1 MIALASDHVGLELKR
16 EIMAH
21 LEALGLSYKDFGTYS
36 AERCNYPEF
45 AFLAAS
51 AVARGECEKGIVC
64 CGTGVGISIA
74 ANKVKGIRCV
84 CCSEPYSAL
93 LSRQHNN
100 TNMLAMGSRVVGKD
114 LALMI
119 VDQWLQGK
127 YEGCRH
133 QIRLDEIQALEETGE
148 IAKHNFL

>member
-1 MIALASDHVGLELKR
+1 MIALASDHVGVELKNAVM
-16 EIMAH
+16 EH
-21 LEALGLSYKDFGTYS
+21 LDALGLPYKDFGTYGTD
-36 AERCNYPEF
+36 RCNYPEY
-45 AFLAAS
+45 AYQAAS
-51 AVARGECEKGIVC
+51 AVAGGECEKGILI

-100 TNMLAMGSRVVGKD
+100 TNMLAMGARVVGRD

-119 VDQWLQGK
+119 LDAWLEGQ
-127 YEGCRH
+127 YEGGRH
-133 QIRLDEIQALEETGE
+133 QVRLDQITQMEEMGK
-148 IAKHNFL
+148 IK

>member
-1 MIALASDHVGLELKR
+1 MPWRGRWIRKGR
-16 EIMAH
+16 RC
-21 LEALGLSYKDFGTYS
+21 YKDFGTYS

-51 AVARGECEKGIVC
+51 AVAGGECEKGIVC

-127 YEGCRH
+127 YEGGRH

-148 IAKHNFL
+148 IAKNNCI

>member
-1 MIALASDHVGLELKR
+1 M
-16 EIMAH
+16 
-21 LEALGLSYKDFGTYS
+21 
-36 AERCNYPEF
+36 
-45 AFLAAS
+45 
-51 AVARGECEKGIVC
+51 ARGECEKGIVC

-127 YEGCRH
+127 YEGGRH

>member
-21 LEALGLSYKDFGTYS
+21 LDALGLPYKNFGAYS

-51 AVARGECEKGIVC
+51 AVARGECDRRILC

-93 LSRQHNN
+93 LSRRHND
-100 TNMLAMGSRVVGKD
+100 TNMLAMGSRVVGRD

-119 VDQWLQGK
+119 VDQWLSGT
-127 YEGCRH
+127 YEGGRH
-133 QIRLDEIQALEETGE
+133 QIRLDEIRAIEENGTLPNRE
-148 IAKHNFL
+148 K

>member
-1 MIALASDHVGLELKR
+1 M
-16 EIMAH
+16 
-21 LEALGLSYKDFGTYS
+21 
-36 AERCNYPEF
+36 CNYPEF

-51 AVARGECEKGIVC
+51 AVAGGECEKGIVC

-127 YEGCRH
+127 YEGGRH

>member
-21 LEALGLSYKDFGTYS
+21 LEALGLPYKDFGTYS

-51 AVARGECEKGIVC
+51 AVAGGECEKGIVC

-74 ANKVKGIRCV
+74 ANKVRRRC
-84 CCSEPYSAL
+84 
-93 LSRQHNN
+93 
-100 TNMLAMGSRVVGKD
+100 
-114 LALMI
+114 I
-119 VDQWLQGK
+119 
-127 YEGCRH
+127 
-133 QIRLDEIQALEETGE
+133 
-148 IAKHNFL
+148 

>member
-21 LEALGLSYKDFGTYS
+21 LNRLGLEYRDFGTTS

-45 AFLAAS
+45 AYRAA
-51 AVARGECEKGIVC
+51 AAIAAGDCDRGIFC

-74 ANKVKGIRCV
+74 ANKVRGIRCV

-93 LSRQHNN
+93 LSRMHND
-100 TNMLAMGSRVVGKD
+100 TNVLAMGSRVVGRD

-119 VDQWLQGK
+119 VDRWLEGV
-127 YEGCRH
+127 YEGGRH
-133 QIRLDEIQALEETGE
+133 QKRLDEIAEIERTGALS
-148 IAKHNFL
+148 L